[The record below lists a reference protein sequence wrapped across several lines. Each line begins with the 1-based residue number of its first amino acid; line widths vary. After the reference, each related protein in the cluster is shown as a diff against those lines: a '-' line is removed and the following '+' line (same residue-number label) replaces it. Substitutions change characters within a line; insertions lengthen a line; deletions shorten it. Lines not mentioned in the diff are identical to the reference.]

1 MLRSCHQ
8 KLETSRICN
17 GVKSINQD
25 GRISDRNCVVRR
37 SSAVF
42 RRTFSC
48 SKDPLHKEGNLA
60 KDLAQKVLAYRW
72 VIFWI
77 MALAYVVVYFHRLS
91 PAVVALDLQT
101 AFQTSGGFMGL
112 LASAYFYPYAVMQFP
127 AGLLSDSLGPR
138 KTVTIFL
145 VIAACGSFAFGMTQN
160 VEEAVLARIFVGL
173 GVSMVFIPAMKV
185 LSQWFRVSEFAYM
198 VALMNVM
205 GGIGAL
211 SAATPLAFMTSHIGW
226 RMSFELIGLVTLVM
240 AVLVWITVRNRPT
253 DMGWP
258 SIAQID
264 NAEGGPAPTT
274 QVIGLLEGAKKV
286 VTEKYFW
293 PLAIWF
299 FLVCGIFF
307 GFGGLW
313 AGPYLMHTY
322 GMDKGAAGSVL
333 NMIAVGMIL
342 GSPFLSYFS
351 NRVVKSRKKTLVIST
366 AGLVCLMLFL
376 YFYNS
381 GLPEIFLYMFIFLF
395 AITSSAIVV
404 IGFTTTKE
412 LFPVEIAG
420 TSVGT
425 INLFP
430 FLGGAIFQPMMG
442 RILDSYARTDP
453 GVYPLEAYSA
463 MIMALLAASVCALLA
478 TFFVKETI

>member
-1 MLRSCHQ
+1 M
-8 KLETSRICN
+8 
-17 GVKSINQD
+17 
-25 GRISDRNCVVRR
+25 
-37 SSAVF
+37 
-42 RRTFSC
+42 
-48 SKDPLHKEGNLA
+48 A

-72 VIFWI
+72 IIFWI
-77 MALAYVVVYFHRLS
+77 MAAAYVVVYFHRLS

-145 VIAACGSFAFGMTQN
+145 VIAACGSFAFGMTQS
-160 VEEAVLARIFVGL
+160 VEGAVLARVFVGL

-185 LSQWFRVSEFAYM
+185 LSQWFRGSEFAYM
-198 VALMNVM
+198 VGIMNAM

-211 SAATPLAFMTSHIGW
+211 TAATPLAFMTNHIGW
-226 RMSFELIGLVTLVM
+226 RMSFELIGLITLIM
-240 AVLVWITVRNRPT
+240 AILVWIIVRNRPS

-264 NAEGGPAPTT
+264 NAEGGPAVTT
-274 QVIGLLEGAKKV
+274 QVIGLLEGAKLV

-293 PLAIWF
+293 PLAVWF
-299 FLVCGIFF
+299 FLVPGIFF

-322 GMDKGAAGSVL
+322 GMDKAAAGSVL

-351 NRVVKSRKKTLVIST
+351 NRVVKSRKKTLIIST
-366 AGLVCLMLFL
+366 SALVCLMLFL
-376 YFYNS
+376 NFFNR
-381 GLPEIFLYMFIFLF
+381 GLPEVFLYLFIFLF
-395 AITSSAIVV
+395 SVTSSAIVV

-430 FLGGAIFQPMMG
+430 FLGGAIFQPVMG
-442 RILDSYARTDP
+442 RILDSYAKTAS
-453 GVYPLEAYSA
+453 GAYPPEAYSA
-463 MIMALLAASVCALLA
+463 MILALVAAAVFALLA